1 MLPFKTYS
9 REQITLEID
18 KGFIT
23 GIHGGFEAEYLRDY
37 LKYFNDPEVY
47 GISHIGWGL
56 QPRAQWTAM
65 GLHDKND
72 GMCMDARA
80 FYGNFLF
87 STGPNTEV
95 GGTRKTPCHLD
106 IPLRRCDIYLD
117 DQAVVLAG
125 EVVAPE
131 ASKA

>member
-1 MLPFKTYS
+1 M
-9 REQITLEID
+9 
-18 KGFIT
+18 
-23 GIHGGFEAEYLRDY
+23 
-37 LKYFNDPEVY
+37 KYFNDPEVY

-87 STGPNTEV
+87 PPG
-95 GGTRKTPCHLD
+95 R
-106 IPLRRCDIYLD
+106 IPKSVVRVKRRATWISRCAI
-117 DQAVVLAG
+117 ATLAWT
-125 EVVAPE
+125 ARR
-131 ASKA
+131 

>member
-1 MLPFKTYS
+1 M
-9 REQITLEID
+9 
-18 KGFIT
+18 
-23 GIHGGFEAEYLRDY
+23 
-37 LKYFNDPEVY
+37 KYFDDPEVY

-95 GGTRKTPCHLD
+95 GGTRKTPCHMD
-106 IPLRRCDIYLD
+106 IALRRCDIRLD
-117 DQAVVLAG
+117 GQTVVADG

-131 ASKA
+131 ASRVRRA

>member
-1 MLPFKTYS
+1 M
-9 REQITLEID
+9 
-18 KGFIT
+18 
-23 GIHGGFEAEYLRDY
+23 
-37 LKYFNDPEVY
+37 KYFNDPEVY

-87 STGPNTEV
+87 STGPNNL
-95 GGTRKTPCHLD
+95 GGGSNATQGHYDVPMRECSVFLD
-106 IPLRRCDIYLD
+106 GKEIIHEGELIDPKMIVPRVRR
-117 DQAVVLAG
+117 
-125 EVVAPE
+125 
-131 ASKA
+131 